1 MEDRIEPNRYDVI
14 VLDAGL
20 PESVL
25 AASIAACGKSVL
37 HLDYTGFYG
46 SHWTSLS
53 FSQMSSFAARGGHL
67 PLPYDF
73 LSQVIR
79 NLNTSDCEGFNGNNS
94 GLTQALGIDGVVGMT
109 VLLIQEEFFLLQK
122 M

>member
-1 MEDRIEPNRYDVI
+1 MEDRIELNRCDGT
-14 VLDAGL
+14 VLGAGL

-25 AASIAACGKSVL
+25 AVSIAACGKSVL

-67 PLPYDF
+67 PLPRDF
-73 LSQVIR
+73 FSQAIR
-79 NLNTSDCEGFNGNNS
+79 NLNTSDCKGFNGNNS
-94 GLTQALGIDGVVGMT
+94 GLTQALGIDGVVWMT